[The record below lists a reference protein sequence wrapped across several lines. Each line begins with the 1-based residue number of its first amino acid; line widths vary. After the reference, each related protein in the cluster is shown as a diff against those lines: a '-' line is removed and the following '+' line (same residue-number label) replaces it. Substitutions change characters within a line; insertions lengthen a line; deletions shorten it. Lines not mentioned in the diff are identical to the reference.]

1 MARTILVV
9 DDHAPILSLFGMVLK
24 KAGYDVLTAESPAG
38 AMALAARC
46 RRLDLLI
53 TDMTMPGR
61 INGEDLAEAICAAR
75 PELRV
80 ILISGFIQEAVR
92 SREGWSFLQKPFNS
106 AALLET
112 VRQVLGD

>member
-9 DDHAPILSLFGMVLK
+9 DDHAQLLRLIGTVLR
-24 KAGYDVLTAESPAG
+24 KAGYAFVTAESADEAIAISRGAG
-38 AMALAARC
+38 K
-46 RRLDLLI
+46 LDLLI
-53 TDMTMPGR
+53 TDMSMPGMG
-61 INGEDLAEAICAAR
+61 GEELAEAICAAR

-92 SREGWSFLQKPFNS
+92 SRPGWMFLQKPFNS
-106 AALLET
+106 EVLLDA